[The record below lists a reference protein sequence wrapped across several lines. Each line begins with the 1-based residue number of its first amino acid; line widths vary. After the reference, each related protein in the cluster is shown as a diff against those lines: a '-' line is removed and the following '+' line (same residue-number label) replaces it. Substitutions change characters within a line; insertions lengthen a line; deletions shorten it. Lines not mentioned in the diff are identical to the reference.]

1 MIKKITA
8 ILSAAGIVMCFGS
21 CGKGKDSEKE
31 KKPSPP
37 SPVECGDP
45 NAITFD
51 NDDISFVSVINDDK
65 QSAAGTLSLTEIEG
79 NKMVMFTDDLTVPL
93 EGKVQKLSVNAAAL
107 LAPED
112 LPKVRSIEFDL
123 YADAVSENYKNQ
135 DGDMVKVPGT
145 VCAGGGTVTA
155 KEDSDGEGTWYDFA
169 EFQGGEYNFERS
181 GAVHAQF
188 KFLLAES
195 GVCWAEDMDD
205 ANFLVMRWGSEND
218 SNIYLDNIVFYDEN
232 GQSIPVKK

>member
-8 ILSAAGIVMCFGS
+8 FLSAACLAACFSS
-21 CGKGKDSEKE
+21 CGKEKDSDKN
-31 KKPSPP
+31 KKTVPP
-37 SPVECGDP
+37 PPVECDDP
-45 NAITFD
+45 NAVTFD
-51 NDDISFVSVINDDK
+51 NDDFSFVSVITDDK
-65 QSAAGTLSLTEIEG
+65 QSAAGALSITEIEG
-79 NKMVMFTDDLTVPL
+79 NKMLLFTDDLSVPL

-112 LPKVRSIEFDL
+112 LPKVRSIEFDI

-135 DGDMVKVPGT
+135 DGDMVKAPGT
-145 VCAGGGTVTA
+145 ISAGGGTVTA
-155 KEDSDGEGTWYDFA
+155 KESSDGEGTWYDFA
-169 EFQGGEYNFERS
+169 EFQGGEYNCERS

-205 ANFLVMRWGSEND
+205 ANFLVMRWGSENE
-218 SNIYLDNIVFYDEN
+218 SNLYIDNIVFYDEN